1 MVVEQHLTPRNCRD
15 SFLTFYK
22 ILYFQVEQEGDIAQ
36 AAEDKMTP
44 FGFAIAKG
52 AQAVSEYF
60 AGIGNSFHFMLYLGY
75 YNMLPWESIS

>member
-1 MVVEQHLTPRNCRD
+1 M
-15 SFLTFYK
+15 
-22 ILYFQVEQEGDIAQ
+22 EQEGDIAQ

-60 AGIGNSFHFMLYLGY
+60 VGIGHSFHFMLYLGY
-75 YNMLPWESIS
+75 YNMLP